1 MSERPTPATAYW
13 SRRYIEAFDLALVPI
28 EPGEKG
34 PKGAGWNK
42 PGGYFT
48 DASKAEAFW
57 TANPNHNLGVVLGPS
72 RVCSLDVDDV
82 ELTRQV
88 LQQTLGLDVDALADA
103 YPTSVGNPE
112 RFRVMFRVPDGVDLS
127 RHALVWPNKN
137 DPDGAIY
144 KGLMA
149 QVKVAMEE
157 GDAAR
162 EAAFRMAADPFKKVT
177 VFELRGGLVQDV
189 LPPSIHPGTR
199 KPYTWR
205 TPPTAEGLPELP
217 ADLLAIWQ
225 DWDEFKLKGEAVCPW
240 RPKAAMATPTAAVR
254 SFAKS
259 SPAAARP
266 GDRLPEVIPEFNRIH
281 DIAMMI
287 EACGYKRIDGKWLSP
302 HSSSGLAGVT
312 ITDGKLY
319 SHHTSDPLAN
329 GHKNDAFDVFR
340 ILMHDGDQKAATKA
354 AAQILGID
362 AKSRP
367 PVPPP
372 LGELPR
378 PPSMVEQAEVPPL
391 LDSSVENLP
400 HTPSEVEATSQ
411 ACSSATGGAGGD
423 ALDIDGAMRRFAL
436 VEGTTNVWDLDKGRA
451 MKRAGFEAL
460 VGKPLAKAWMER
472 TDKKLIASEQVAEL
486 EQARKMSSKKGGAL
500 KLEPLDRYIYIDG
513 TKEAWDREKKRRLPE
528 GSVKMALGD
537 AYQLWL
543 NSPDRRVVDVDHIVF
558 DPTMTKDP
566 AIYINTFEGLPLEPV
581 RNDAACENLRWLI
594 AFLCNNDPE
603 ALDWLVKW
611 LAFPLQHMGAKMDT
625 AILFHSTME
634 GSGKS
639 LLFAD
644 IMGELY
650 GRYGATVGQTQL
662 EGNFN
667 AWQSGKLWAV
677 FEEVVSRDQ
686 RYNQVGKIKHMI
698 TGKTVRMESK
708 FINGWEEANHM
719 NSAFLSN
726 EIMPWPISEDDRRM
740 LVMWPLETLPPER
753 QKAIA
758 KELANGGVAALYG
771 WLLDV
776 DLKDFNQRTRPPKTE
791 ARQRLVELSRT
802 AWQTFFYLWR
812 NGELGYGLWGCC
824 LTSDVYAMFIEWC
837 AHNKEHAMSQTKFS
851 LMLSAKV
858 EKTRAI
864 PWSDCSTEHGTRRF
878 AAFFM
883 PSDGDP
889 SLPPSMNA
897 AVLGKNVR
905 EWRERAKLAGWT
917 VEAWDHI
924 KRVAA

>member
-1 MSERPTPATAYW
+1 MSERPTLTTADW
-13 SRRYIEAFDLALVPI
+13 ARRYVETFGLALVPI

-34 PKGAGWNK
+34 PKGKGWNEL
-42 PGGYFT
+42 GGYFT
-48 DASKAEAFW
+48 AVADAVAFW
-57 TANPNHNLGVVLGPS
+57 TKRPSHNLGVVLGPS

-112 RFRVMFRVPDGVDLS
+112 RFRVMFRVPDGVELS

-137 DPDGAIY
+137 DPDGKIY

-149 QVKVAMEE
+149 QVKAAVDEE
-157 GDAAR
+157 DAAR
-162 EAAFRMAADPFKKVT
+162 EAAFRMAAEPFKKVT

-189 LPPSIHPGTR
+189 LPPSIHPGTGE
-199 KPYTWR
+199 PYTWR
-205 TPPTAEGLPELP
+205 TEPDPGGLPDLP
-217 ADLLAIWQ
+217 PELLAIWQ
-225 DWDEFKLKGEAVCPW
+225 GWDEFKPKGEAVCPW
-240 RPKAAMATPTAAVR
+240 RPKSASSAARPMPR
-254 SFAKS
+254 P
-259 SPAAARP
+259 SPAAARS
-266 GDRLPEVIPEFNRIH
+266 GDRLPEVIPEFNRVH
-281 DIAMMI
+281 DIATII
-287 EACGYKRIDGKWLSP
+287 EAHGYKRIDGKWLSP
-302 HSSSGLAGVT
+302 HSSSGMPGVT
-312 ITDGKLY
+312 INEGKLY

-329 GHKNDAFDVFR
+329 GHKNDAFDVFC
-340 ILMHDGDQKAATKA
+340 ILMHDGDQRAATRA

-367 PVPPP
+367 PAPPP

-378 PPSMVEQAEVPPL
+378 APSVSEQADQGEADADRDDPAAADPGL
-391 LDSSVENLP
+391 SE
-400 HTPSEVEATSQ
+400 PSPAG
-411 ACSSATGGAGGD
+411 SSADGGEGGEGLVLKS
-423 ALDIDGAMRRFAL
+423 AKRRFAL
-436 VEGTTNVWDLDKGRA
+436 VEGTTNVWDMDKGQS
-451 MKRAGFEAL
+451 MKRSGFEAL
-460 VGKPLAKAWMER
+460 VGKPLAKQWMES
-472 TDKKLIASEQVAEL
+472 TDKKLVSSEQVKEL

-500 KLEPLDRYIYIDG
+500 NLAPLDRYVYIDG

-543 NSPDRRVVDVDHIVF
+543 NSPSRRVVDVDHIVF

-581 RNDAACENLRWLI
+581 RDDAACENLRWLI
-594 AFLCNNDPE
+594 SFLCNHDAV
-603 ALDWLVKW
+603 ALEWLVKW
-611 LAFPLQHMGAKMDT
+611 MAYPLQHMGAKMDT
-625 AILFHSTME
+625 AVLFHSTME

-719 NSAFLSN
+719 NSVFLSN
-726 EIMPWPISEDDRRM
+726 EIMPWPISESDRRM

-758 KELANGGVAALYG
+758 RELANGGVAALYG

-776 DLKDFNQRTRPPKTE
+776 ELGEFNQRTRPPETE

-812 NGELGYGLWGCC
+812 AGELGRGLWGCC
-824 LTSDVYAMFIEWC
+824 LTSDVYAMFLEWC
-837 AHNKEHAMSQTKFS
+837 SHNKENSMSHTKFS
-851 LMLSAKV
+851 LMFSAKV

-864 PWSDCSTEHGTRRF
+864 PWTDGNNRRF
-878 AAFFM
+878 AAFFF

-889 SLPPSMNA
+889 SLPPSVVA
-897 AVLGKNVR
+897 AELGKNVV
-905 EWRERAKLAGWT
+905 EWRARAKLAGWS
-917 VEAWDHI
+917 VDGWDHV
-924 KRVAA
+924 KRLAA

>member
-1 MSERPTPATAYW
+1 MSERPTRATADW
-13 SRRYIEAFDLALVPI
+13 ARRYIETFDLALVPI

-48 DASKAEAFW
+48 EASKAEAFW
-57 TANPNHNLGVVLGPS
+57 SANPSHNLGVVLGPS
-72 RVCSLDVDDV
+72 GVCSLDVDDV
-82 ELTRQV
+82 ELTRLV
-88 LQQTLGLDVDALADA
+88 LRQTLGLDVDALADA
-103 YPTSVGNPE
+103 FPTSVGNPE
-112 RFRVMFRVPDGVDLS
+112 RFRVMFRVPKGVQLS

-137 DPDGAIY
+137 DPDGTIY

-149 QVKVAMEE
+149 QVKAAMEE
-157 GDAAR
+157 GDSTR

-205 TPPTAEGLPELP
+205 TPPAAEGLLELP

-225 DWDEFKLKGEAVCPW
+225 DWDAFKPKGEAVCPW
-240 RPKAAMATPTAAVR
+240 RPKAATPAPAVR
-254 SFAKS
+254 
-259 SPAAARP
+259 PAARP
-266 GDRLPEVIPEFNRIH
+266 SSASARTGDRLPDVIPEFNRIH
-281 DIAMMI
+281 DIATMI
-287 EACGYKRIDGKWLSP
+287 EAQGYKRIDGKWLSP
-302 HSSSGLAGVT
+302 HSSSGLPGVT
-312 ITDGKLY
+312 IKDGKLY

-329 GHKNDAFDVFR
+329 GHKNDAFDVFC

-367 PVPPP
+367 PAPPP
-372 LGELPR
+372 MGELPLA
-378 PPSMVEQAEVPPL
+378 PSVVEQAELLPL
-391 LDSSVENLP
+391 EASDTEHLP
-400 HTPSEVEATSQ
+400 HTPSDDEAPSP
-411 ACSSATGGAGGD
+411 ASSSAKGGAGGH
-423 ALDIDGAMRRFAL
+423 ALDIDVAMRRFAL
-436 VEGTTNVWDLDKGRA
+436 VEGTTSVWDLDKGRA

-460 VGKPLAKAWMER
+460 VGKPLAKEWIER
-472 TDKKLIASEQVAEL
+472 TDKKLIASEQVTEL

-566 AIYINTFEGLPLEPV
+566 AIYINTFEGLPLTPV
-581 RNDAACENLRWLI
+581 RNDSACENLRWLI
-594 AFLCNNDPE
+594 AFLCNNDAE
-603 ALDWLVKW
+603 ALDWLIKW
-611 LAFPLQHMGAKMDT
+611 LAYPLQHMGAKMDT
-625 AILFHSTME
+625 AILFHSIME

-650 GRYGATVGQTQL
+650 GRYSATVGQAQL

-708 FINGWEEANHM
+708 FINGWEESNHM

-758 KELANGGVAALYG
+758 EELANGGVAALYG

-776 DLKDFNQRTRPPKTE
+776 DLEDFNQRTRPPKTE

-802 AWQTFFYLWR
+802 AWQTFFHLWR

-824 LTSDVYAMFIEWC
+824 LTSDVYAMFLEWC

-864 PWSDCSTEHGTRRF
+864 PWSDCSTGKDVRRF

-905 EWRERAKLAGWT
+905 EWRERAKLAGWM

>member
-1 MSERPTPATAYW
+1 MSERPTPTTADW
-13 SRRYIEAFDLALVPI
+13 ARRYIETFGLALVPI

-34 PKGAGWNK
+34 PKGKGWNQ
-42 PGGYFT
+42 PGRYFT
-48 DASKAEAFW
+48 VAADAEAFW
-57 TANPNHNLGVVLGPS
+57 MMRPSHNLGVVLGPS

-112 RFRVMFRVPDGVDLS
+112 RFRVMFRVPEGVELS

-137 DPDGAIY
+137 DPDGTIY

-149 QVKVAMEE
+149 QVQAAVDQE
-157 GDAAR
+157 DADR
-162 EAAFRMAADPFKKVT
+162 EAAFRLAAEPFKKVT

-189 LPPSIHPGTR
+189 LPPSIHPGTG

-205 TPPTAEGLPELP
+205 TAPVAGGLPELP
-217 ADLLAIWQ
+217 PELLAIWQ
-225 DWDEFKLKGEAVCPW
+225 GWDEFKPKGEGVCPW
-240 RPKAAMATPTAAVR
+240 RPKPAMPAARPLPR
-254 SFAKS
+254 Q
-259 SPAAARP
+259 SPAAARS
-266 GDRLPEVIPEFNRIH
+266 GEKLPEVIPEFNRIH
-281 DIAMMI
+281 DIATMI
-287 EACGYKRIDGKWLSP
+287 EAHGYKRIDGKWLSP
-302 HSSSGLAGVT
+302 HSSSGMPGVT
-312 ITDGKLY
+312 ITDGKLF

-329 GHKNDAFDVFR
+329 GHKNDAFDVFC
-340 ILMHDGDQKAATKA
+340 ILMHDGDQRAATRA
-354 AAQILGID
+354 AARILGID
-362 AKSRP
+362 AKFRP
-367 PVPPP
+367 PEPPP
-372 LGELPR
+372 LGELPHT
-378 PPSMVEQAEVPPL
+378 PSVSEQTELAPIGDANVEH
-391 LDSSVENLP
+391 LP
-400 HTPSEVEATSQ
+400 HTPSDVEAGSL
-411 ACSSATGGAGGD
+411 AGSSATGGAGGD

-436 VEGTTNVWDLDKGRA
+436 VEGTTSVWDLDKGRA

-460 VGKPLAKAWMER
+460 VGKPLAKEWIER
-472 TDKKLIASEQVAEL
+472 TDKKLIASEHVSEL
-486 EQARKMSSKKGGAL
+486 EHARKMSSKKGGAL

-566 AIYINTFEGLPLEPV
+566 AIYINTFEGLPLTPV
-581 RNDAACENLRWLI
+581 RDDAACENLRWLI
-594 AFLCNNDPE
+594 AFLCNNEAE
-603 ALDWLVKW
+603 ALDWLIKW
-611 LAFPLQHMGAKMDT
+611 LAYPLQHMGAKMDT

-650 GRYGATVGQTQL
+650 GRYSATVGQAQL

-758 KELANGGVAALYG
+758 RELANGGVAALYG

-776 DLKDFNQRTRPPKTE
+776 DLEDFNQRTRPPKTE

-864 PWSDCSTEHGTRRF
+864 PWTDHSTAKDTRRF

-883 PSDGDP
+883 PNDGDP
-889 SLPPSMNA
+889 SLPPSLNA
-897 AVLGKNVR
+897 AVLGKNVI
-905 EWRERAKLAGWT
+905 EWRERAKLAGWN